1 MALALLDFQSA
12 DRNFVRLTI
21 DTGTNLFY
29 RYKVGQSIASREGID
44 WVDDIT
50 YTSPIIPRSGNS
62 PDLLSSGATIQ
73 VPVRYFNRDACYIQL
88 LTFRNAQG
96 LAPAFSRVLQIPV
109 GIQAGAPPPFSQQP
123 FQQPSQQ
130 PFQQP
135 APFSRPKSI
144 SPMSQSIFNP
154 TRRIPNIHPSSLAR
168 TTSVESLL
176 GRIVALAMPITLGDL
191 PVPIQRRGDYQAY
204 GSPDLAPGS
213 LFNTLHR
220 LLYRL
225 QALPTGS
232 YNTRRNGPEMM
243 LSNRL
248 GRSFLR
254 SQDEAPDDDWVLLL
268 PCLINAANHWRM
280 RVRPEENIAAADLP
294 AAPASPL
301 GPSGASAT
309 VPSGASPTVPS
320 GASPAGPTGS
330 AAAISEIA
338 KSLTDG
344 ADAAGTTASGKVLLS
359 FEPVPQ
365 TTWNGDPRS
374 VYNHQTPMTIQLRIA
389 IAGEIPAQPLPKAIF
404 TFTVKDA
411 KKQDLHF
418 EKIERRK
425 DISPGSVQSFTFTA
439 EEIRRLPM
447 HRPLS
452 LFAEIRW
459 LASDGQHELNA
470 VGSTEFLL
478 TGAWSIK
485 QQGQAVSDEFELTD
499 MTQYRAFW
507 NKIWESPVLDTAG
520 MQDSSS
526 KKYGWEISVN
536 GKYFMMLTAAHD
548 ANGLMAT
555 KLLTGPQDADAVK
568 DSTEGRM
575 KAGIE
580 LSIKELNK
588 LLPAMHDHPPPLD
601 DDKLEAILHERFAHD
616 HSTEFIYHFRLK
628 GKAGERGMIWVIPIF
643 KLFEFT
649 LNKIE
654 TTDEHGVV
662 TKVTEEKVRFPLPVA
677 SRSIGLK
684 SE

>member
-12 DRNFVRLTI
+12 DRNFVHLSI

-50 YTSPIIPRSGNS
+50 YTSPIIPRGGF
-62 PDLLSSGATIQ
+62 PDLLNSGATIQ
-73 VPVRYFNRDACYIQL
+73 VPGKYFNKDSCYIQL
-88 LTFRNAQG
+88 LTFRNVQG

-109 GIQAGAPPPFSQQP
+109 GMQTGASPPFPQQP
-123 FQQPSQQ
+123 FQQAP
-130 PFQQP
+130 
-135 APFSRPKSI
+135 PFSRPKSI
-144 SPMSQSIFNP
+144 PSMSQSVFLP
-154 TRRIPNIHPSSLAR
+154 TRRIPTIQPSQFAQ
-168 TTSVESLL
+168 TTSAESLL
-176 GRIVALAMPITLGDL
+176 GRIVALAMPVTLGGL
-191 PVPIQRRGDYQAY
+191 PVPIQHQGDYQAY
-204 GSPDLAPGS
+204 GSPELASGS

-220 LLYRL
+220 LLFRL

-248 GRSFLR
+248 GRSFSR
-254 SQDEAPDDDWVLLL
+254 QQDEAPDDEWMLLL

-280 RVRPEENIAAADLP
+280 RVRPEENIAVTDLP
-294 AAPASPL
+294 AAAPE
-301 GPSGASAT
+301 
-309 VPSGASPTVPS
+309 V
-320 GASPAGPTGS
+320 
-330 AAAISEIA
+330 A
-338 KSLTDG
+338 KSLTD
-344 ADAAGTTASGKVLLS
+344 AAEATPVTASGKVLLS

-365 TTWNGDPRS
+365 TTWNGDPQS
-374 VYNHQTPMTIQLRIA
+374 VYNRQAPMTIQLRIA
-389 IAGEIPAQPLPKAIF
+389 IAGDMPAQPLPKAIF

-411 KKQDLHF
+411 KQQDLHF

-425 DISPGSVQSFTFTA
+425 DIAPGSVQSFTFTS
-439 EEIRRLPM
+439 EETGRLPV
-447 HRPLS
+447 HRRLS

-478 TGAWSIK
+478 TGAWMLK

-520 MQDSSS
+520 MQDNSS

-555 KLLTGPQDADAVK
+555 KLLTGPKDEDAVK

-588 LLPAMHDHPPPLD
+588 LLPAMPDHLPPLD
-601 DDKLEAILHERFAHD
+601 DDKLQALLHERFARD